1 MLLQGRG
8 LHTHAFTHAME
19 HDHHVFMKLEDGT
32 VWCLPDGYQVED
44 RSLDVIRY
52 VLNPL
57 YSGTQVGLL
66 CPFKLKPQLHAYTY
80 SAVADVQCSL
90 R

>member
-1 MLLQGRG
+1 MCALQLARSRVTCSHAHTQGRG

-19 HDHHVFMKLEDGT
+19 RDHHVFMKLEDGT
-32 VWCLPDGYQVED
+32 VWCLPDGYQVDD

-57 YSGTQVGLL
+57 YAQEQVQSLL
-66 CPFKLKPQLHAYTY
+66 ARCR
-80 SAVADVQCSL
+80 C
-90 R
+90 